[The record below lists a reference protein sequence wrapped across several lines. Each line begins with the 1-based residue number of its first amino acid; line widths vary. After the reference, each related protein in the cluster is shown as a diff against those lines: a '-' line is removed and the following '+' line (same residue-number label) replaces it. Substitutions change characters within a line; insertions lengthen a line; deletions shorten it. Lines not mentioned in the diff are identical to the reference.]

1 MVADLLWP
9 MLVRWQGARCD
20 RRRRVQVCVL
30 VEGVSPVAA
39 DLRWFM
45 RLRVMV
51 NGRPLGVPYDLR
63 HRARDFVSAGGA
75 SLQVAGLGYPR
86 RLHLVV
92 AATKVSLLA
101 VGVKL
106 SMARMLGLR
115 EKWTRKNFSQ
125 MMWTRQGVGRCC

>member
-1 MVADLLWP
+1 M
-9 MLVRWQGARCD
+9 
-20 RRRRVQVCVL
+20 
-30 VEGVSPVAA
+30 AA
-39 DLRWFM
+39 DPRWFM
-45 RLRVMV
+45 RPRVMV
-51 NGRPLGVPYDLR
+51 SGRRLGVRCDLR

-106 SMARMLGLR
+106 SMARMFGL
-115 EKWTRKNFSQ
+115 
-125 MMWTRQGVGRCC
+125 

>member
-1 MVADLLWP
+1 MVADLLWL
-9 MLVRWQGARCD
+9 MLGRWQGARCD

-39 DLRWFM
+39 DPRWFM
-45 RLRVMV
+45 RPRVMV
-51 NGRPLGVPYDLR
+51 SGRRLGVRCDLR